1 MYHFYSFLYWNKN
14 FINAHLNKEI
24 DGLNI
29 TTFNDKNYLEF
40 YLSSSKNIIFKLELY
55 DNYLGPKKLIFDKS
69 NFKDNFIDSLKKDSK
84 ERYIYYSYL
93 SNFFKML
100 INFNK

>member
-1 MYHFYSFLYWNKN
+1 M
-14 FINAHLNKEI
+14 NKEK

-55 DNYLGPKKLIFDKS
+55 DDYLGPKKLIFDKL
-69 NFKDNFIDSLKKDSK
+69 NFKDNFINSLKKEAK
-84 ERYIYYSYL
+84 EDKWKHAIL
-93 SNFFKML
+93 LNFFKML
-100 INFNK
+100 IYFNK

>member
-1 MYHFYSFLYWNKN
+1 M
-14 FINAHLNKEI
+14 NKEK

-55 DNYLGPKKLIFDKS
+55 DDHLGAKKLIFDKLH
-69 NFKDNFIDSLKKDSK
+69 FKDNFIDSVKQKAN
-84 ERYIYYSYL
+84 ERAYGYL
-93 SNFFKML
+93 DTFFKHL
-100 INFNK
+100 ITFNK

>member
-1 MYHFYSFLYWNKN
+1 
-14 FINAHLNKEI
+14 
-24 DGLNI
+24 LNI

-55 DNYLGPKKLIFDKS
+55 DDYLGPKKLIFDKL

-84 ERYIYYSYL
+84 ERYYYYPYL
-93 SNFFKML
+93 ANFFKML
-100 INFNK
+100 FEFNK

>member
-1 MYHFYSFLYWNKN
+1 MNKN

-24 DGLNI
+24 DGFNI

-55 DNYLGPKKLIFDKS
+55 DDYLGPKKLIFDKL
-69 NFKDNFIDSLKKDSK
+69 NFKDNFIDSLTKDSLEK
-84 ERYIYYSYL
+84 YYNYSYL
-93 SNFFKML
+93 GYFFKML
-100 INFNK
+100 IKFNK

>member
-1 MYHFYSFLYWNKN
+1 M
-14 FINAHLNKEI
+14 NKEK

-55 DNYLGPKKLIFDKS
+55 DDHLGAKKLIFDKL
-69 NFKDNFIDSLKKDSK
+69 NFKDNFINSVKKKADGYK
-84 ERYIYYSYL
+84 YPYL
-93 SNFFKML
+93 VDFFKML
-100 INFNK
+100 ISLNK

>member
-1 MYHFYSFLYWNKN
+1 MNKN
-14 FINAHLNKEI
+14 FINAHLNKEK

-55 DNYLGPKKLIFDKS
+55 DDYLGPKKLIFDKLH
-69 NFKDNFIDSLKKDSK
+69 FKNNFINSVKKEAK
-84 ERYIYYSYL
+84 ENNWGYGYL
-93 SNFFKML
+93 PNFFDML
-100 INFNK
+100 IEFNK

>member
-1 MYHFYSFLYWNKN
+1 M
-14 FINAHLNKEI
+14 NKEK

-55 DNYLGPKKLIFDKS
+55 DDYLGPKKLIFDKLH
-69 NFKDNFIDSLKKDSK
+69 FKDNFIDSVKKNAK
-84 ERYIYYSYL
+84 TYYYDFL
-93 SNFFKML
+93 NDFFNML
-100 INFNK
+100 IRSNQ

>member
-1 MYHFYSFLYWNKN
+1 M
-14 FINAHLNKEI
+14 NKEK

-55 DNYLGPKKLIFDKS
+55 DNYLGPKKLIFDKL
-69 NFKDNFIDSLKKDSK
+69 NFKDNFIDSLKKEAREYKNKS
-84 ERYIYYSYL
+84 YYL
-93 SNFFKML
+93 DNFFKML
-100 INFNK
+100 IDLNK

>member
-1 MYHFYSFLYWNKN
+1 M
-14 FINAHLNKEI
+14 NKEK

-29 TTFNDKNYLEF
+29 TTFNDIDYLEF

-55 DNYLGPKKLIFDKS
+55 DEYLGPKKLIFDKL
-69 NFKDNFIDSLKKDSK
+69 NFKDNFINSVKKEAK
-84 ERYIYYSYL
+84 EDNWKHAIL
-93 SNFFKML
+93 PNFFKML